1 MRDKRHRRH
10 AIYSGIRATDRL
22 WYLRTKWCNG
32 AYISQK
38 TLREVVRLGGL
49 CVYDVVKTATPKS
62 TITSDAL
69 AIGGII
75 FITFGLGG
83 LPSLDCFVK

>member
-1 MRDKRHRRH
+1 MSK
-10 AIYSGIRATDRL
+10 
-22 WYLRTKWCNG
+22 WYNG
-32 AYISQK
+32 AYISLK
-38 TLREVVRLGGL
+38 TLREAVRVGRL

>member
-1 MRDKRHRRH
+1 MVW
-10 AIYSGIRATDRL
+10 TEVVL
-22 WYLRTKWCNG
+22 G
-32 AYISQK
+32 AESSCLGV
-38 TLREVVRLGGL
+38 LREVRFYG
-49 CVYDVVKTATPKS
+49 YADVVKTATPTS

-83 LPSLDCFVK
+83 LPSLACFVR